1 MHLPAMTNRNDD
13 SWRETDFERW
23 FDVHPY
29 LPDGERILVVGR
41 HQPVRRM
48 VDLIGLDRDGGLVIM
63 EVANGP
69 SDQRALGQALE
80 NLAHYEN
87 VSTDT
92 LVAEDEEGGQEAL
105 REAFVATFGT
115 EPPEIRARRR
125 VFLVAPSHDGYSAV
139 GTRFLSKHLSSDQIS
154 IQLLRATKS
163 PGGFA
168 LEELESPA
176 IQRTA
181 ALGRTFAVSARGRL
195 FYILEPGP
203 APVVWSVGRL
213 REGDTTVVFKTKP
226 PRRALRVMKWRLMP
240 IPPPDQTDLSHSG
253 SVWVQR
259 FRPDRFA
266 KVVGALRSTEGEGPE
281 LSRILF
287 AAFRGDEFRD
297 FRMVPAGEF
306 FAQWALSDRTLP
318 DWRAI
323 ARLAEEQAESRK
335 AARRAKKK
343 APTP

>member
-1 MHLPAMTNRNDD
+1 MHLLDMTYKPND
-13 SWRETDFERW
+13 SWHETDFERW

-41 HQPVRRM
+41 HQPERRM
-48 VDLIGLDRDGGLVIM
+48 VDLIGLDREGGLVIL
-63 EVANGP
+63 EVANGK

-87 VSTDT
+87 VSTET
-92 LVAEDEEGGQEAL
+92 LVAEDEEGGREAL

-115 EPPEIRARRR
+115 EPPEIRPRRR

-139 GTRFLSKHLSSDQIS
+139 RTRYLSKHLSSDEIS
-154 IQLLRATKS
+154 IQLLKAKKS

-176 IQRTA
+176 IQRSA
-181 ALGRTFAVSARGRL
+181 ALGRTFAVSARGRVY
-195 FYILEPGP
+195 FVLEPGTT
-203 APVVWSVGRL
+203 PVVWSIGKL
-213 REGDTTVVFKTKP
+213 RDGDSVLLFKSKP
-226 PRRALRVMKWRLMP
+226 PRRALQVMKSHLMP
-240 IPPPDQTDLSHSG
+240 IPQPDQVDLAHSG
-253 SVWVQR
+253 SVWAQR

-266 KVVGALRSTEGEGPE
+266 KVIGALRSTDEEGPA
-281 LSRILF
+281 LSRIMF

-306 FAQWALSDRTLP
+306 FAQWALSERPLP

-323 ARLAEEQAESRK
+323 ALLAELQAESRK
-335 AARRAKKK
+335 AAKRAKKK
-343 APTP
+343 TPTP

>member
-1 MHLPAMTNRNDD
+1 MTDKRND
-13 SWRETDFERW
+13 SWHETDFERW

-48 VDLIGLDRDGGLVIM
+48 VDLIGLDRDGGLVIL
-63 EVANGP
+63 EVANGT

-92 LVAEDEEGGQEAL
+92 LVADDQEGGQEAL

-115 EPPEIRARRR
+115 EPPEIRPRRR

-139 GTRFLSKHLSSDQIS
+139 CTRFLSRHLSSDQIS
-154 IQLLRATKS
+154 IQLLKATKS

-168 LEELESPA
+168 LQELESPA

-181 ALGRTFAVSARGRL
+181 TLGRTFAVSARGRL

-203 APVVWSVGRL
+203 TPVVWSVGRL
-213 REGDTTVVFKTKP
+213 RDGDSTLVFKTKP
-226 PRRALRVMKWRLMP
+226 PRRALRVMKWHLMP
-240 IPPPDQTDLSHSG
+240 IPHPGQIDLSHSG
-253 SVWVQR
+253 SVWAQR
-259 FRPDRFA
+259 FRPDRSA
-266 KVVGALRSTEGEGPE
+266 KIIGALRSAEGEGPAVTW
-281 LSRILF
+281 ILF
-287 AAFRGDEFRD
+287 AAFRGAGFRS
-297 FRMVPAGEF
+297 FQMVPAEEF
-306 FAQWALSDRTLP
+306 YAQWALSDHALA

-335 AARRAKKK
+335 VAKRAKKK
-343 APTP
+343 APAP

>member
-1 MHLPAMTNRNDD
+1 MQILGMTYKPND
-13 SWRETDFERW
+13 SWHETDFERW

-41 HQPVRRM
+41 HQPERRM
-48 VDLIGLDRDGGLVIM
+48 VDLIGLDRDGGLVIL
-63 EVANGP
+63 EVANGK

-80 NLAHYEN
+80 NLAHYED

-92 LVAEDEEGGQEAL
+92 LVADDEEGGREAL

-115 EPPEIRARRR
+115 EPPEIRPRRR

-139 GTRFLSKHLSSDQIS
+139 RTRYLSRHLSSDEIS
-154 IQLLRATKS
+154 IQLLKARKS

-168 LEELESPA
+168 LEELESPS

-181 ALGRTFAVSARGRL
+181 MLGRTFAESARGRV
-195 FYILEPGP
+195 FYVLEPGP
-203 APVVWSVGRL
+203 VPVVWNVGKQ
-213 REGDTTVVFKTKP
+213 GKKKP
-226 PRRALRVMKWRLMP
+226 PRRALQVMKSHLMP
-240 IPPPDQTDLSHSG
+240 IPQPSHVDLAHSG
-253 SVWVQR
+253 SVWAQR

-266 KVVGALRSTEGEGPE
+266 KVIGALRSTEEEGPA

-306 FAQWALSDRTLP
+306 FSQWALSEVPLP

-323 ARLAEEQAESRK
+323 AQLAEQQAEARK
-335 AARRAKKK
+335 AAKRAKKK
-343 APTP
+343 APAP